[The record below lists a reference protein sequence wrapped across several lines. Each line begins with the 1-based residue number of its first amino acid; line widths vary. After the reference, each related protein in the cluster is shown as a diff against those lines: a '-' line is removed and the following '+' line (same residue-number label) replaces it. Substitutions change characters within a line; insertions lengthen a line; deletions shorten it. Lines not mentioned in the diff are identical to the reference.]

1 MPQVA
6 PRNCTHLPKPLARKA
21 SVRSVGIKSCRFSP
35 NTRQFSS
42 SQRKITRK
50 KTCSQVKKH
59 TSQSAR
65 ASRKSPLAEGGSGRK
80 NVKRRGRRARA
91 PRCHRA
97 VAAGD
102 GLSGRQPCVRRGRIT
117 EAGVSVGGDTP
128 AAPSTLSTLF
138 SRTPW
143 RNDWCGDRG
152 KKKKIQMSLRYLW
165 LQSRELPRACGC

>member
-102 GLSGRQPCVRRGRIT
+102 GLSGHQPCVRRGRIT
-117 EAGVSVGGDTP
+117 EAGGSVGGDAP
-128 AAPSTLSTLF
+128 AAPSTLSHVLQDPLEK
-138 SRTPW
+138 RLVWGP
-143 RNDWCGDRG
+143 RQ
-152 KKKKIQMSLRYLW
+152 KKKNPDEPQVSVAPK
-165 LQSRELPRACGC
+165 PRTT

>member
-1 MPQVA
+1 MA

-50 KTCSQVKKH
+50 KMCSQVKKH

-65 ASRKSPLAEGGSGRK
+65 ASRKSSLAEGGSGRK

-117 EAGVSVGGDTP
+117 EAGVRVGGDAP
-128 AAPSTLSTLF
+128 AAPSTLSHVLQDPLEK
-138 SRTPW
+138 RLVWGP
-143 RNDWCGDRG
+143 RQ
-152 KKKKIQMSLRYLW
+152 KKKK
-165 LQSRELPRACGC
+165 SR

>member
-65 ASRKSPLAEGGSGRK
+65 ASRKSSLAEGGSGRK

-102 GLSGRQPCVRRGRIT
+102 GLSGHQPCVRRGRIT
-117 EAGVSVGGDTP
+117 EAGVRVGGDAP
-128 AAPSTLSTLF
+128 AAPSTLRHVLQDPLEK
-138 SRTPW
+138 RLVWGP
-143 RNDWCGDRG
+143 RQ
-152 KKKKIQMSLRYLW
+152 KKKIQMSLRYLW